1 MNPSAPLASYLMH
14 PPSLVLPDVVTRLC
28 WALVLGVMIGF
39 ERQWHQKMAGLKTN
53 ALVALGSAGFVVFAT
68 AAGQGNPSQVS
79 AQIVSGIGFL
89 GAGVIMREGI
99 SVHGLNTAATL
110 WCSAMVGALAGFGM
124 WEASGIAGC
133 LVLLAN
139 LLLRPV
145 ANRLNT
151 RVQAGNE
158 IESRYAISVTCAA
171 PEAAR
176 LRRAIL
182 GVLAENHLS
191 VQRLTSEAA
200 TDHRTLLSVQVLS
213 PHAVDATVE
222 AALAEFA
229 TDKAVTD
236 TSWQV
241 TRATPEA

>member
-1 MNPSAPLASYLMH
+1 MQ
-14 PPSLVLPDVVTRLC
+14 PPSLLLADVVARLC
-28 WALVLGVMIGF
+28 WALLLGAAIGF

-53 ALVALGSAGFVVFAT
+53 ALVALGAAGFVVFAT

-124 WEASGIAGC
+124 WEAGGVAGC

-145 ANRLNT
+145 ANRLNS

-158 IESRYAISVTCAA
+158 IESRYAITLTCAA
-171 PEAAR
+171 AEAPR
-176 LRRAIL
+176 LRQA
-182 GVLAENHLS
+182 
-191 VQRLTSEAA
+191 
-200 TDHRTLLSVQVLS
+200 LLSVLAANRLSVEQVAVTAAEGGHRVLS
-213 PHAVDATVE
+213 AQVMSSHAVDAAIE
-222 AALAEFA
+222 AVLSGFS
-229 TDKAVTD
+229 TDAAVSA

-241 TRATPEA
+241 VRASPEA